1 LRPDQILP
9 LASLLIFSFGSNLP
23 LGYFRETSR
32 KFSPR
37 WFILVH
43 ASIPFIIILRLS
55 LGFSWYWIPFTLTCA
70 VAGQILG
77 GRICRKKS
85 Q

>member
-1 LRPDQILP
+1 MQSDQIFP
-9 LASLLIFSFGSNLP
+9 LAILLLFSFGTNLP

-43 ASIPFIIILRLS
+43 ASIPFIIVLRITF
-55 LGFSWYWIPFTLTCA
+55 GFSWYWIPFTLGCA
-70 VAGQILG
+70 VAGQLLG
-77 GRICRKKS
+77 GRTRRKALE
-85 Q
+85 